1 MSIIRLE
8 TPSQRACEPCTNGLH
23 IQKFSLHVISN
34 TRYIGIAEGRPQNI
48 FYEPLILLLD
58 FFKTY
63 YDCFAVFFHSQRV
76 RKIPLKISSWWLDCL
91 IWRVNF
97 TRIFFVIFFFNVNN
111 ICENKCNFLIVFLI
125 EDVCKTCWKELRIV
139 KPNIMNFLF
148 CHLILKLS
156 IFSK

>member
-34 TRYIGIAEGRPQNI
+34 TRCIGIAERRPQNI

-58 FFKTY
+58 FFQPY

-76 RKIPLKISSWWLDCL
+76 RKIPLKISS
-91 IWRVNF
+91 
-97 TRIFFVIFFFNVNN
+97 
-111 ICENKCNFLIVFLI
+111 
-125 EDVCKTCWKELRIV
+125 
-139 KPNIMNFLF
+139 
-148 CHLILKLS
+148 
-156 IFSK
+156 

>member
-58 FFKTY
+58 F
-63 YDCFAVFFHSQRV
+63 
-76 RKIPLKISSWWLDCL
+76 
-91 IWRVNF
+91 
-97 TRIFFVIFFFNVNN
+97 
-111 ICENKCNFLIVFLI
+111 
-125 EDVCKTCWKELRIV
+125 
-139 KPNIMNFLF
+139 
-148 CHLILKLS
+148 LKL
-156 IFSK
+156 IMIALRFFSTVKEFEKFL

>member
-34 TRYIGIAEGRPQNI
+34 TRYIGIAEGRPQTI

-58 FFKTY
+58 FFLNLLWLL
-63 YDCFAVFFHSQRV
+63 CGFFPQSKSSKNSSEDFQLMAWLFNLTSQFYTH
-76 RKIPLKISSWWLDCL
+76 LFC
-91 IWRVNF
+91 N
-97 TRIFFVIFFFNVNN
+97 FFFNVNN
-111 ICENKCNFLIVFLI
+111 ICEDKCNFLIVFLI